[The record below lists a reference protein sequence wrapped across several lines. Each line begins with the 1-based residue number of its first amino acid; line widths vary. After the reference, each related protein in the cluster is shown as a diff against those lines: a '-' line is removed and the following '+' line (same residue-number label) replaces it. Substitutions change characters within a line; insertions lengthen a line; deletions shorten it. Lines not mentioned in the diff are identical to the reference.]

1 VSVRSQAT
9 AAADIGTLLRSPA
22 QRAGVLWEIRDAG
35 PVVLIPAAWTAAGA
49 AEAGYLGNDGI
60 FIAHLVMAGFI
71 TFFAVTGWDA
81 MARGALRAWRLVL
94 VVGLGLTVAGIA
106 GFLVSNDALLATSL
120 VGWMV
125 LPALGLAY
133 TGREL
138 PAARTVY
145 LGGALLSLAGA
156 GLFVGTLAGLADSL
170 ASPAFALV
178 AAGQTA
184 GIVDASRR

>member
-1 VSVRSQAT
+1 M
-9 AAADIGTLLRSPA
+9 LRE
-22 QRAGVLWEIRDAG
+22 LRDSG
-35 PVVLIPAAWTAAGA
+35 PVVLIPAAWIAAGA
-49 AEAGYLGNDGI
+49 AEMGVLGDDGI

-71 TFFAVTGWDA
+71 TFFAVTGWNA
-81 MARGALRAWRLVL
+81 MTEGALRAWRLVL

-106 GFLVSNDALLATSL
+106 GFLVSTEGLLATSL

-138 PAARTVY
+138 PEARTVY

-156 GLFVGTLAGLADSL
+156 GLFVGTLAGLGDAV
-170 ASPAFALV
+170 AAAAFALV
-178 AAGQTA
+178 ALGQTA